1 MTREREGALLCL
13 LAALAYC
20 TTPILAKYAYAAS
33 VGVMPLLIVRYLV
46 AVVVFWLLVRV
57 RGVPLPPRPIVL
69 RGVLI
74 GLLGTSVQ
82 VFLFATALTRIDA
95 SLGSLLLYTYP
106 AMVALG
112 AFFSGQERPSARRI
126 TALLI
131 ASVGVVLVLGG
142 ADGGR
147 WDTIGVLCALGSALA
162 YTIYLLISH
171 SLLATAAPL
180 PLAALGSSGAA
191 LTFLIVGAAT
201 GQLSV
206 DFARWGWG
214 PVIGMALV
222 SVVATLASLTGVVRV
237 GPTTTSIVTMM
248 ETPLTVGLAYLA
260 LGERLL
266 PIQLAGGGLVLT
278 AVVLLQAGGAAVS
291 SASVDTPERGPN
303 EAAPAAPL

>member
-1 MTREREGALLCL
+1 MTREREGVLLCL

-20 TTPILAKYAYAAS
+20 TTPILAKFAYAAS
-33 VGVMPLLIVRYLV
+33 VGVPTLLVVRYLV
-46 AVVVFWLLVRV
+46 AMVIFWFLVRA
-57 RGVPLPPRPIVL
+57 RAVPLPPRPVVV

-82 VFLFATALTRIDA
+82 VFLFATALTRIEA

-126 TALLI
+126 VALVI
-131 ASVGVVLVLGG
+131 ASVGVILVLGG

-162 YTIYLLISH
+162 YTVYLLISH

-191 LTFLIVGAAT
+191 LTFLVVGSAT

-206 DFARWGWG
+206 DFASWGWW
-214 PVIGMALV
+214 PVVGMALA
-222 SVVATLASLTGVVRV
+222 SVIATIASLAGVIRV

-248 ETPLTVGLAYLA
+248 ETPLTVGLAYLV

-266 PIQLAGGGLVLT
+266 PIQLVGGVLVLA
-278 AVVLLQAGGAAVS
+278 AVVVLQARRAAV
-291 SASVDTPERGPN
+291 AAPPGDTPERGPN
-303 EAAPAAPL
+303 EVAPVAPL

>member
-1 MTREREGALLCL
+1 MTREREGILLCL

-20 TTPILAKYAYAAS
+20 TTPILAKYAYAAA
-33 VGVMPLLIVRYLV
+33 VGVVTLLVVRYLV
-46 AVVVFWLLVRV
+46 AVVIFWLLVRAR
-57 RGVPLPPRPIVL
+57 RGPVPPRTIVV

-112 AFFSGQERPSARRI
+112 AFLTGQERPSARRI
-126 TALLI
+126 VALLI

-147 WDTIGVLCALGSALA
+147 WDTLGVLCALGSALA

-191 LTFLIVGAAT
+191 TTFLVAGAAT
-201 GQLSV
+201 GQLAF
-206 DFARWGWG
+206 DFASWGWW
-214 PVIGMALV
+214 PVVGMALA
-222 SVVATLASLTGVVRV
+222 SVVATIASLAGVIRV

-266 PIQLAGGGLVLT
+266 PVQLAGGALVLA
-278 AVVLLQAGGAAVS
+278 AVVLLQAGRATVASS
-291 SASVDTPERGPN
+291 SADIPERGSN
-303 EAAPAAPL
+303 EAAPVAPL